1 MSDSLPAPDG
11 PVRIERM
18 LPAPI
23 EEVFA
28 AWTNP
33 ESMGMWLSPI
43 GHAEVVAD
51 PRVHGR
57 FRVLMV
63 GGDTSIEHTGE
74 YLVFDPPRLL
84 SFTWRSPYT
93 GPEPSVV
100 TVTLAPEGE
109 TTRLLL
115 VHERLPDEQ
124 VTPHGEGWGSILD
137 RLAELL
143 APTAA
148 ERNGGRSV

>member
-1 MSDSLPAPDG
+1 MTETGQLANAPI
-11 PVRIERM
+11 RIERM

-28 AWTNP
+28 AWTDP
-33 ESMGMWLSPI
+33 ESMSLWLSPI
-43 GHAEVVAD
+43 GRADVEAD

-57 FRVLMV
+57 FRVVMV
-63 GGDTSIEHTGE
+63 GGDVSIEHTGE

-100 TVTLAPEGE
+100 TVTLTPEGE

-115 VHERLPDEQ
+115 VHERLPAEQ
-124 VTPHGEGWGSILD
+124 VTPHAEGWGSILD
-137 RLAELL
+137 RLAGLL
-143 APTAA
+143 ASAIADRT
-148 ERNGGRSV
+148 GGRSA

>member
-1 MSDSLPAPDG
+1 MTEIRPQAVA
-11 PVRIERM
+11 PVRIERI

-28 AWTNP
+28 AWTDP
-33 ESMGMWLSPI
+33 ESMSLWFSPI
-43 GHAEVVAD
+43 GRAHVEVD
-51 PRVHGR
+51 PRAHGR
-57 FRVLMV
+57 FRVVMV
-63 GGDTSIEHTGE
+63 GGGINIEHSGE

-100 TVTLAPEGE
+100 TVTLTPEGDA
-109 TTRLLL
+109 TRLLL
-115 VHERLPDEQ
+115 VHERLPTEQ
-124 VTPHGEGWGSILD
+124 VTPHEGGWGSILD

-143 APTAA
+143 GSAVADPT
-148 ERNGGRSV
+148 GGRSA

>member
-100 TVTLAPEGE
+100 TVTLTPEGE

-115 VHERLPDEQ
+115 VHERLPADQ
-124 VTPHGEGWGSILD
+124 VTPHGEGWGLILD

-143 APTAA
+143 ASAVADPT
-148 ERNGGRSV
+148 GG

>member
-1 MSDSLPAPDG
+1 MTDTAPRTAKE
-11 PVRIERM
+11 VRIERT

-28 AWTNP
+28 AWTHP
-33 ESMGMWLSPI
+33 DSMGMWLSPM
-43 GHAEVVAD
+43 GHAEVEAD

-57 FRVLMV
+57 FRVVMV
-63 GGDTSIEHTGE
+63 GDDMTIEHTGE

-100 TVTLAPEGE
+100 TVSLTPEGE
-109 TTRLLL
+109 ATRLLL
-115 VHERLPDEQ
+115 VHERLPADQ
-124 VTPHGEGWGSILD
+124 VTSHAGGWGSMID
-137 RLAELL
+137 RLTVLL
-143 APTAA
+143 VSAVSKQT
-148 ERNGGRSV
+148 GRSTT